1 MPVLT
6 ELNLYPVK
14 SCAGIGVEE
23 ATVTPAGLA
32 CGRVHDREWMAVDL
46 HGGFLTQRSH
56 PRMALITP
64 HIAREALV
72 LRAPGMPPLEL
83 PLAAPALNVPALNA
97 PTRTVTV
104 WRDTLPAEDC
114 GDAAAAWFSTAI
126 GGACRLVRFAP
137 HAKRF
142 ANRQW
147 TGNIIAP
154 NRFSD
159 GYPFLVISQESLDDL
174 NQKLATHGRDSLPMN
189 RFRPNLVIGG
199 GYAFDE
205 DHAAEILAGE
215 VVLKPV
221 KPCQR
226 CPIPSI
232 DQASGEFGPDP
243 LDILRTYRVDPRLD
257 GGITFGMNA
266 VLVRGEGHLL
276 RVGQQVEMELSF
288 QD

>member
-1 MPVLT
+1 MPVLA

-14 SCAGIGVEE
+14 SCAGIGLDE
-23 ATVTPAGLA
+23 ATITAAGLA
-32 CGRVHDREWMAVDL
+32 SGRVHDREWMVVDL
-46 HGGFLTQRSH
+46 QGGFLTQRTH
-56 PRMALITP
+56 PRMALVLPQIGT
-64 HIAREALV
+64 ASLV
-72 LRAPGMPPLEL
+72 LHAPGMRPLEV
-83 PLAAPALNVPALNA
+83 PLALPELNT

-114 GDAAAAWFSTAI
+114 GDGAAAWFSRAI
-126 GGACRLVRFAP
+126 GSACRLVRFATE
-137 HAKRF
+137 ARRF
-142 ANRQW
+142 ASRQW
-147 TGNIIAP
+147 TGDFIAP

-159 GYPFLVISQESLDDL
+159 GYPFLVVSQESLDDL
-174 NQKLATHGRDSLPMN
+174 NQKLVVHARDPLPMN
-189 RFRPNLVIGG
+189 RFRPNLVIAG

-205 DHAAEILAGE
+205 DHAAEIRAGE
-215 VVLKPV
+215 VVFKPV

-232 DQASGEFGPDP
+232 DQATGEFGPDP

-266 VLVRGEGHLL
+266 VLLRGDGFLL
-276 RVGQQVEMELSF
+276 RRGQPVEMALSF

>member
-6 ELNLYPVK
+6 ELNLYPIK
-14 SCAGIGVEE
+14 SCAGVSVEE

-46 HGGFLTQRSH
+46 QGGFLTQRSH
-56 PRMALITP
+56 PRMAQITP
-64 HIAREALV
+64 QIAREALV

-83 PLAAPALNVPALNA
+83 PLDSPALVAS
-97 PTRTVTV
+97 TRTVTV

-126 GGACRLVRFAP
+126 GDPCRLVRFSP
-137 HAKRF
+137 QAKRF
-142 ANRQW
+142 ASRQW
-147 TGNIIAP
+147 TADIIAP

-159 GYPFLVISQESLDDL
+159 GYPFLIISQESLDDL
-174 NQKLATHGRDSLPMN
+174 NQKLVMQGRDSLPMN

-221 KPCQR
+221 KPCKR

-266 VLVRGEGHLL
+266 VLVRGEGILL
-276 RVGQQVEMELSF
+276 RRGQPVEMELSF